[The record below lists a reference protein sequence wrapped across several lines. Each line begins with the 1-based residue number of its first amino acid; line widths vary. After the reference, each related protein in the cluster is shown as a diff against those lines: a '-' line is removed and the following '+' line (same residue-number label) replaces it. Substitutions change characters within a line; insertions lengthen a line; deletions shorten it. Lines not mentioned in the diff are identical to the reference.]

1 MLDKQNGQINIP
13 QQVSIFQTWAS
24 HDYPFFPTVNSFNEN
39 ETIVSGLEKI
49 QFHFCSE
56 IKIDSLAT
64 NVIPIITT
72 SNRSGVMQ
80 GYYNLFPNTKNSPN
94 PMLNNLNQSPK
105 VLGVIIDSMMGG
117 QVILLSESDIFADP
131 VDQNLSRVF
140 AQRQQDNY
148 TFVEN
153 SIDYLMGDE
162 ELVSLRSREILDR
175 PLIADLDDNAKSWC
189 KWFNIIISPLLIVI
203 MGIIRFRGQRKK

>member
-1 MLDKQNGQINIP
+1 
-13 QQVSIFQTWAS
+13 
-24 HDYPFFPTVNSFNEN
+24 
-39 ETIVSGLEKI
+39 
-49 QFHFCSE
+49 
-56 IKIDSLAT
+56 
-64 NVIPIITT
+64 
-72 SNRSGVMQ
+72 
-80 GYYNLFPNTKNSPN
+80 
-94 PMLNNLNQSPK
+94 MLNNLNQGPK

-175 PLIADLDDNAKSWC
+175 PLIADLDDNAKSWW
-189 KWFNIIISPLLIVI
+189 KWFNIIISPLLIII
-203 MGIIRFRGQRKK
+203 MGFIRFRGQRKKSNHIREIYG